1 MLLKDLPDG
10 FSLQSG
16 VEVLGLMLQ
25 SILIRAEERLEGH
38 PLSAS
43 EARAFETLLAL
54 LEAAQRDAVMLKGKG
69 MRQ

>member
-10 FSLQSG
+10 FSLQSD

-25 SILIRAEERLEGH
+25 SILIRAEERLETRTF
-38 PLSAS
+38 SAS
-43 EARAFETLLAL
+43 EARAFETLLEL

>member
-10 FSLQSG
+10 FSLQSS

-25 SILIRAEERLEGH
+25 SILIRAEERLETRTF
-38 PLSAS
+38 SAS

>member
-10 FSLQSG
+10 FSLQSS

-25 SILIRAEERLEGH
+25 SILIRAEERLERH

-54 LEAAQRDAVMLKGKG
+54 LEAAQRDAVMLKK
-69 MRQ
+69 RRVQ

>member
-1 MLLKDLPDG
+1 
-10 FSLQSG
+10 
-16 VEVLGLMLQ
+16 MLQ
-25 SILIRAEERLEGH
+25 SILIRAEERLETRTF
-38 PLSAS
+38 SAS